1 MAKADEFREY
11 AEETLRWAYQANN
24 DEIGEARGALLPS
37 LIVKRSVAIHGHNTS
52 ISLEP
57 EFWAELKKEAVERR
71 LTLANLVDKID
82 EARTHG
88 NLSSACR
95 CHVLAHALKVRR
107 DAPLSRDQR
116 GVEATARS
124 SSSSA

>member
-1 MAKADEFREY
+1 MAKADEFREH

-24 DEIGEARGALLPS
+24 DEVSEARGALLPS
-37 LIVKRSVAIHGHNTS
+37 LIIKRSVAIRGHNTS

-57 EFWAELKKEAVERR
+57 EFWDELKKEAMERR
-71 LTLANLVDKID
+71 LTLANLVNEID
-82 EARTHG
+82 EARAHG

-95 CHVLAHALKVRR
+95 CHVLAHALKGK
-107 DAPLSRDQR
+107 LIHRDQR